1 MAPMARPRIVDDPEA
16 PPADCGPAP
25 VTVGAAPINPPLRT
39 VIERFGLRADKRLG
53 QHFLL
58 DANLLR
64 RIVAAAGDLQG
75 RTVLEVGPGPGGL
88 TRALLASPAARV
100 IAIERDPRCLLALA
114 ELAEAAAGRLQ
125 LIEADA
131 LSIDL
136 ADLTAGR
143 LTVVANLP
151 YNIGTP
157 LLVRW
162 LDRLERL
169 ERLTLMFQREVAA
182 RIVAPP
188 GSRVYGRLSVLV
200 QWLCEARSV
209 MHLPARAFVPPPK
222 VASSLIQLTPR
233 PQPLAPAD
241 KACLE
246 RVLAAAFQQRRKM
259 LRASLRS
266 LTDRPE
272 ALLEAA
278 EVPPTARAEQIDVAG
293 FCRLAN
299 RYQASIGEASAR
311 PATPSA
317 SGTDRRSRR
326 GPAADG
332 A

>member
-1 MAPMARPRIVDDPEA
+1 VAPDPT
-16 PPADCGPAP
+16 PPVAVTAGVGEPA
-25 VTVGAAPINPPLRT
+25 LRT

-64 RIVAAAGDLQG
+64 RIVAAAGDLRD
-75 RTVLEVGPGPGGL
+75 RTVLEIGPGPGGL
-88 TRALLASPAARV
+88 TRALLASPAARI
-100 IAIERDPRCLLALA
+100 IAIERDPRCLLALQ
-114 ELAEAAAGRLQ
+114 ELAGSAGGRLQ

-131 LSIDL
+131 LAIDL
-136 ADLTAGR
+136 ADLTSGR

-182 RIVAPP
+182 RITAPP

-200 QWLCEARSV
+200 QWLCEARSL

-241 KACLE
+241 KPCLE
-246 RVLAAAFQQRRKM
+246 RVLAAAFGQRRKM
-259 LRASLRS
+259 LRVSLRS
-266 LTDRPE
+266 LGERPD

-278 EVPPTARAEQIDVAG
+278 GVPATARAEEIDVAG
-293 FCRLAN
+293 FCRLA
-299 RYQASIGEASAR
+299 RCWQATGGRLSRA
-311 PATPSA
+311 A
-317 SGTDRRSRR
+317 SGT
-326 GPAADG
+326 G
-332 A
+332 

>member
-1 MAPMARPRIVDDPEA
+1 VAADPTPSEEA
-16 PPADCGPAP
+16 GID
-25 VTVGAAPINPPLRT
+25 GAGEPGGPPLRT

-58 DANLLR
+58 DSNLLR
-64 RIVAAAGDLQG
+64 RIVAAAGDLRG
-75 RTVLEVGPGPGGL
+75 RTVLEIGPGPGGL
-88 TRALLASPAARV
+88 TRALLASPAARI
-100 IAIERDPRCLLALA
+100 IAIERDPRCLLALQD
-114 ELAEAAAGRLQ
+114 LAGAAGGRLQ

-131 LSIDL
+131 LAIDL
-136 ADLTAGR
+136 ADLSSGR

-200 QWLCEARSV
+200 QWLCEVRSV

-259 LRASLRS
+259 LRVSLRS
-266 LTDRPE
+266 LGERPD

-278 EVPPTARAEQIDVAG
+278 GVPPTARAEQIDVAG
-293 FCRLAN
+293 FCRLA
-299 RYQASIGEASAR
+299 RCWQASGGRVS
-311 PATPSA
+311 PAAA
-317 SGTDRRSRR
+317 SGT
-326 GPAADG
+326 G
-332 A
+332 

>member
-1 MAPMARPRIVDDPEA
+1 VAPDPTPSEQAGIDGTGEA
-16 PPADCGPAP
+16 AG
-25 VTVGAAPINPPLRT
+25 PPLRE

-64 RIVAAAGDLQG
+64 RIVTAAGDLRG
-75 RTVLEVGPGPGGL
+75 RTVLEIGPGPGGL
-88 TRALLASPAARV
+88 TRALLASPAARI
-100 IAIERDPRCLLALA
+100 IAIERDPRCLLALRD
-114 ELAEAAAGRLQ
+114 LADAAGGRLQ

-131 LSIDL
+131 LAIDL
-136 ADLTAGR
+136 ADLTAGQ
-143 LTVVANLP
+143 LSVVANLP

-162 LDRLERL
+162 LDRLESL

-259 LRASLRS
+259 LRVSLRS
-266 LTDRPE
+266 LGERPD

-278 EVPPTARAEQIDVAG
+278 AVPPTARAEQIDVAG
-293 FCRLAN
+293 FCRLA
-299 RYQASIGEASAR
+299 RCWQASGGDVS
-311 PATPSA
+311 PAAA
-317 SGTDRRSRR
+317 SGT
-326 GPAADG
+326 G
-332 A
+332 